1 MMLTIAVTL
10 LPHICVVLG
19 AFTQTRSQATLAD
32 QDDYVKHP
40 QQQPLDLEELKVTR
54 NFLMVD
60 FMFCAGTGGVDWQ
73 LEQRATGAAAG
84 DHGTRS

>member
-1 MMLTIAVTL
+1 MLTIAVTL
-10 LPHICVVLG
+10 LPHFCVVLG

-32 QDDYVKHP
+32 QDNYVKHP
-40 QQQPLDLEELKVTR
+40 QQQPLDLEELKVTI
-54 NFLMVD
+54 NFLMGD
-60 FMFCAGTGGVDWQ
+60 FMFRAGTGGVDWQ